1 MWALCL
7 TLSTGAKMRATIIVA
22 LSSAVLGLLVA
33 RVAGIQSPYLTVICI
48 LATHITI
55 RRFLIAT
62 ALRPGSFFA

>member
-1 MWALCL
+1 
-7 TLSTGAKMRATIIVA
+7 MRATIIVA